1 MIIMVFWCI
10 SCSCFCNINVL
21 KQQEYTILNM
31 EMRTYF
37 SLLCLHQ
44 ETQLVFTQLPLITNI
59 LGTFVH
65 SQIQGHKE
73 VLTLS
78 QILLKQQFN
87 KK

>member
-1 MIIMVFWCI
+1 MRLYISIIVF
-10 SCSCFCNINVL
+10 NVFYVFL
-21 KQQEYTILNM
+21 QQENTIITM

-44 ETQLVFTQLPLITNI
+44 ETQLVFTHLPLITNI

-78 QILLKQQFN
+78 QTLLKQ
-87 KK
+87 